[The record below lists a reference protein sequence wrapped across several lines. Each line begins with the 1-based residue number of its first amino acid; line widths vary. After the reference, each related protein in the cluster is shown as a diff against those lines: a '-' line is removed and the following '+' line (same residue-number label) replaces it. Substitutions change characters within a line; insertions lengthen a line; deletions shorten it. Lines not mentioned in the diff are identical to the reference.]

1 MSKVIIERLSS
12 DEISKRGINQWP
24 IWTKEISKFDWY
36 YDSEE
41 ECQILEGEVE
51 VETSEGNFTVKAG
64 DFVTFKEGLRCIW
77 NVKKPI
83 RKHYN
88 FKS

>member
-1 MSKVIIERLSS
+1 MSKVIIEKLSNE
-12 DEISKRGINQWP
+12 EIIKRGINHWP
-24 IWTKEISKFDWY
+24 IWEKEVSKFDWY

-51 VETSEGNFTVKAG
+51 VDTPEGKFSIKAG
-64 DFVTFKEGLRCIW
+64 DFVTFKEGLKCVW
-77 NVKKPI
+77 NVKKLI

-88 FKS
+88 FK

>member
-1 MSKVIIERLSS
+1 MCKVIIENLSNE
-12 DEISKRGINQWP
+12 EIIKRGINLWP
-24 IWTKEISKFDWY
+24 IWTKEVSRFDWY

-51 VETSEGNFTVKAG
+51 VETSEGNHTIKAG
-64 DFVTFKEGLRCIW
+64 DFVTFKEGLKCIW

-88 FKS
+88 FK

>member
-1 MSKVIIERLSS
+1 MSKVIIDKLSKE
-12 DEISKRGINQWP
+12 EIVKRGINHWP
-24 IWTKEISKFDWY
+24 IWEKEVSKFDWY

-51 VETSEGNFTVKAG
+51 VDTPDGRYTIKAG
-64 DFVTFKEGLRCIW
+64 DFVTFKKELKCVW

-88 FKS
+88 FK